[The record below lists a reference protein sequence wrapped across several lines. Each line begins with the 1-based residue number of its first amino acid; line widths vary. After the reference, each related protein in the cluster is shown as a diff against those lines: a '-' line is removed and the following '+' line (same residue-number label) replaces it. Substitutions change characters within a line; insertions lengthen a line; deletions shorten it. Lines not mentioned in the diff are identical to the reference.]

1 MATMQPPKPGVRGS
15 RSTPGGK
22 GMSPTKAV
30 ASDRS
35 TPGGK
40 GITPPA
46 AEVPSSEFVDP
57 VASRD
62 TPGFK
67 PKKAG

>member
-1 MATMQPPKPGVRGS
+1 
-15 RSTPGGK
+15 
-22 GMSPTKAV
+22 MSPTAAV

-46 AEVPSSEFVDP
+46 VEVPSSEFVDP
-57 VASRD
+57 IASRD